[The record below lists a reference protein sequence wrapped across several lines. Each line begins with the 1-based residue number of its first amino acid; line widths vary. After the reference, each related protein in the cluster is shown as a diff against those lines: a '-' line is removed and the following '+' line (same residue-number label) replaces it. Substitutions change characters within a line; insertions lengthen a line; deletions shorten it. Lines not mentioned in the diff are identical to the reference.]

1 MTLYP
6 GQLKWAGVWRTS
18 ETLFNFFLIAL
29 GFYILVAGTYVRP
42 LFFYSPLESRLTFS
56 LIPQTSVQ
64 SIIDSYA
71 KNLYG
76 TAFSCATNAI

>member
-1 MTLYP
+1 MAYMTLYP

-42 LFFYSPLESRLTFS
+42 HPYSRPNARLTDFWI
-56 LIPQTSVQ
+56 LIS
-64 SIIDSYA
+64 
-71 KNLYG
+71 
-76 TAFSCATNAI
+76 